1 VVSYQIPTNLDIM
14 IAQLTTTL
22 ETSLSPKPY
31 KIEGMIQ
38 VFTSTHRN
46 FYTDVMVQALR
57 IAGHGT
63 PVLVV
68 QFLKGGIKQGP
79 DQPIKLGQNLEWL
92 RCNLPRCVYNSALEV
107 EETEALKTLW
117 EHTQKVVLE
126 GHYSLVILEE
136 LSLAINYGL
145 IPETEVIS
153 LIQKRPSY
161 VDLILTGPEMP
172 ESILDIADQITQVR
186 RNYHDQLTINN

>member
-1 VVSYQIPTNLDIM
+1 M
-14 IAQLTTTL
+14 IAQLKTPL
-22 ETSLSPKPY
+22 ENPLSSKPH

-46 FYTDVMVQALR
+46 FYTDVIVQALR

-63 PVLVV
+63 SVLVV

-79 DQPIKLGQNLEWL
+79 TQPVKLGQHLDWL
-92 RCNLPRCVYNSALEV
+92 RCDLPRCVDNSPLTEG
-107 EETEALKTLW
+107 EKEALGELW

-126 GHYSLVILEE
+126 DNYSLVILEE

-145 IPETEVIS
+145 IPEIEVIN
-153 LIQKRPSY
+153 LIKKRPTH

-172 ESILDIADQITQVR
+172 ESILEIADQITHIR
-186 RNYHDQLTINN
+186 RSYHDQ

>member
-1 VVSYQIPTNLDIM
+1 M

-22 ETSLSPKPY
+22 DTSLSSKPH

-38 VFTSTHRN
+38 VFTSTQRN
-46 FYTDVMVQALR
+46 FYTDVMVQAL
-57 IAGHGT
+57 ICAGHGT

-68 QFLKGGIKQGP
+68 QFLKGGINQGP
-79 DQPIKLGQNLEWL
+79 NQPVQLGENLDWL
-92 RCNLPRCVYNSALEV
+92 RCNLPRSVYNSQLEPAEIQALN
-107 EETEALKTLW
+107 LLW

-126 GHYSLVILEE
+126 GRYSLIILEE

-145 IPETEVIS
+145 IPETEVIN
-153 LIQKRPSY
+153 LIQKRPTH

-172 ESILDIADQITQVR
+172 ESILNIADQITQIR
-186 RNYHDQLTINN
+186 RSCHD